1 MNYCLIGKDRFR
13 MLARVKAI
21 TSQLSE
27 QFSDLQPTHL
37 LSNVSLAELSE
48 HIDTQSLWGGQ
59 NLVVVDGLLS
69 SKDQNKISF
78 IENWLKQNNPLTT
91 LILIEEVEP
100 IKKNYQ
106 GFIDSPYIQIEC
118 YPLLTDIEVRQ
129 WLRQHLAINQVTLD
143 EQAFSWLLT
152 NFSND
157 LWRLSNEIKKLQ
169 FLYSGEIIS
178 LIMIKKV
185 VVPTLSDNMF
195 ATIDALA
202 QRNLVLAN
210 KLINIQLTTG
220 TSEVELITLI
230 AYQFRNIALIKVLLS
245 QKLSQTEIAKRVEL
259 HPYVVKKSAQFMREF
274 SLGQLQKIIDVI
286 QKIDQ
291 AIKRGQTPPK
301 IGLDILMAQIIKS

>member
-69 SKDQNKISF
+69 SKDQNKVSF

-91 LILIEEVEP
+91 LILIEEAEP

-106 GFIDSPYIQIEC
+106 GFIDNPYIQIEC
-118 YPLLTDIEVRQ
+118 YPLLTNIEVRQ

-143 EQAFSWLLT
+143 DQAFSWLLT

-210 KLINIQLTTG
+210 KLINTQLTTG
-220 TSEVELITLI
+220 TSEAELITLI

-274 SLGQLQKIIDVI
+274 SLGQLQKIMDVI